1 MTALA
6 PQAML
11 PALQRLRQ
19 FLHLAVLP
27 AYDAA
32 CAGALPGAVPWPAIL
47 AAITDGQDLM
57 LSRRWRFSDRRML
70 PVLLEEIL
78 CHHDYYAE
86 TAMAEPRILD
96 CGANFGLA
104 TYYFTRSHPTARIEA
119 FEPNPALADVLAL
132 NLQRNNF
139 ANVTLHRVAVSD
151 RDGRMPFHV
160 SQKEDAASSL
170 LAGRPPDDAV
180 PVMVDTVDIRGLL
193 TRPVSLLKMDIEGV
207 EAEVLAHAGPLL
219 RQCETIICETHAV
232 DGRNTLLS
240 VLNTLDV
247 AGFGWAV
254 ARSLWD
260 EGQDRFRLA
269 RTVDKARSY
278 CVFARRKGDQ
288 PEAGAVPG
296 LPDKRGYQR

>member
-1 MTALA
+1 MMNAADPPL
-6 PQAML
+6 P

-19 FLHLAVLP
+19 FLHLGVLP

-32 CAGALPGAVPWPAIL
+32 CQAALPGALPWPAIL
-47 AAITDGQDLM
+47 AAITDGQDLL

-86 TAMAEPRILD
+86 TAMTEPRILD

-104 TYYFTRSHPTARIEA
+104 TYYFTRSHPAARIEA
-119 FEPNPALADVLAL
+119 FEPNPALADILAL
-132 NLQRNNF
+132 NLKRNNF

-151 RDGRMPFHV
+151 RDGQMPFHV

-170 LAGRPPDDAV
+170 LAGRPPEDAV
-180 PVMVDTVDIRGLL
+180 AVMVETVDIRCLL
-193 TRPVSLLKMDIEGV
+193 SRPVSLLKMDIEGV

-232 DGRNTLLS
+232 NGRNTLLA
-240 VLNTLDV
+240 VLNTLEA

-260 EGQDRFRLA
+260 EGQDRFRLS

-278 CVFARRKGDQ
+278 CVFARRKD
-288 PEAGAVPG
+288 E
-296 LPDKRGYQR
+296 

>member
-1 MTALA
+1 MMNAAA
-6 PQAML
+6 PPL
-11 PALQRLRQ
+11 PPALQRLRQ
-19 FLHLAVLP
+19 FLHPGVLS

-32 CAGALPGAVPWPAIL
+32 CQAPLPGELPWPAIL
-47 AAITDGQDLM
+47 AAITDGQDLL
-57 LSRRWRFSDRRML
+57 LSRLWRFSDRRML

-86 TAMAEPRILD
+86 TALAEPRILD

-104 TYYFTRSHPTARIEA
+104 TYYFTRIHPAARIEA
-119 FEPNPALADVLAL
+119 FEPNPALADILAL
-132 NLQRNNF
+132 NLNRNNF

-170 LAGRPPDDAV
+170 LAGRPPEDAV
-180 PVMVDTVDIRGLL
+180 AVMVETVDIRGLL

-232 DGRNTLLS
+232 NGRNTLLA
-240 VLNTLDV
+240 VLNTLEA

-260 EGQDRFRLA
+260 EGQDRFRLS

-278 CVFARRKGDQ
+278 CVFARRKD
-288 PEAGAVPG
+288 E
-296 LPDKRGYQR
+296 